1 MDRLE
6 ATSAPAINHGSLAR
20 VLWALIFVDT
30 LSYALVLPQIPAWA
44 ERLGA
49 STLAIGLLFATFSVC
64 QMFAA
69 PWLGALSAHTGRRRI
84 LLLCQ
89 SGSAAGFLLMP
100 VPSLLTLWL
109 SRVID
114 GATGA
119 HVALVQATVLERFPR
134 EAWAL
139 RMASLWSATGSGIL
153 AGLLAG
159 AVLAPLGLPVLA
171 TCSAVLQVAAMLL
184 TMLGYPQG
192 QARTE
197 DATLR
202 NFTWTGWRPVVST
215 PRGSNFRHVVG
226 LQVLSGLIQG
236 TFLLPLPL
244 VLNMRFAL
252 DPAAVTRVLATLF
265 VGAAVFQIVG
275 LPRIQWLGVRRGA
288 MLGFVCVTIGGLCLS
303 VDSTLAITWL
313 LGLAML
319 IGAAI
324 LGPSLAA
331 WLGRANRWL
340 DEGTLMGLQQ
350 TTGSFGQL
358 AGPLLGYSALALFA
372 VPGYALACAALGAA
386 GVFTSLASRE
396 VS

>member
-1 MDRLE
+1 MDRRE
-6 ATSAPAINHGSLAR
+6 AASAQANAPGSLER
-20 VLWALIFVDT
+20 MLWALIFVDT
-30 LSYALVLPQIPAWA
+30 LGYALVLPQIPSWA

-49 STLAIGLLFATFSVC
+49 STIGIGVVFATFSVC

-69 PWLGALSAHTGRRRI
+69 PWLGALSARTGRRRI

-89 SGSAAGFLLMP
+89 SGSAAGFLLMA

-109 SRVID
+109 SRVVD

-119 HVALVQATVLERFPR
+119 HVALLQATVLERFPR
-134 EAWAL
+134 QSWAV

-153 AGLLAG
+153 TGLLAG
-159 AVLAPLGLPVLA
+159 AVLAPLGLPALAVL
-171 TCSAVLQVAAMLL
+171 SALLQVAAMIL
-184 TMLGYPQG
+184 TMSSYPRGKAHPQDVML
-192 QARTE
+192 Q
-197 DATLR
+197 
-202 NFTWTGWRPVVST
+202 NFTWSGLQPAVSM
-215 PRGSNFRHVVG
+215 PGGANFRHVLS
-226 LQVLSGLIQG
+226 LQVLSGIIQG

-252 DPAAVTRVLATLF
+252 DPAAVTRVLAALF
-265 VGAAVFQIVG
+265 VGAAVFQIIA
-275 LPRIQWLGVRRGA
+275 LPRIQWLGLRRGA
-288 MLGFVCVTIGGLCLS
+288 LVGFACVTIGGLCLS
-303 VDSTLAITWL
+303 IDSALAVTWL
-313 LGLAML
+313 LGLVML

-331 WLGRANRWL
+331 WLGRANLWL
-340 DEGTLMGLQQ
+340 DEGMLMGLQQ

-358 AGPLLGYSALALFA
+358 AGPLLGYSALAFFA

-386 GVFTSLASRE
+386 GVLASLATRE